1 MNATTNATQRFETTI
16 AKAIESA
23 DDFVSVRMELLAQLG
38 SLKWQRDTMDWDA
51 NLEVVVQELE
61 GRFEAFEA
69 RYGEFRGIM
78 RGACEAEKV
87 LTEVKRRLTAP
98 GDGGVMAITP
108 YVATVYVQDWNAFAS
123 IFDGDFE
130 YTAVTPVVRDMLLA
144 LTYAPRSK
152 YFGTSLELLFDMS
165 SGRFCVMLEGGR
177 ADVFV
182 EGVQW
187 TQFVD
192 VARANRMRDR
202 ARTAGAVLWTLTS
215 KHKAVLG
222 EDGQLVLN
230 SDVGDALRRAH
241 QYTPRGRN
249 LAVPVRFTGR
259 RGAPMK
265 K

>member
-1 MNATTNATQRFETTI
+1 MNATMNATQKFEMTI

-23 DDFVSVRMELLAQLG
+23 DDFVSVRMELLAQL
-38 SLKWQRDTMDWDA
+38 STLKWQRDTRDWDA
-51 NLEVVVQELE
+51 NLEIVVQDLE
-61 GRFEAFEA
+61 GRFEGFEA
-69 RYGEFRGIM
+69 RYGEFRGVM

-87 LTEVKRRLTAP
+87 LTENKRCLTAP
-98 GDGGVMAITP
+98 GDGGVMTITP

-130 YTAVTPVVRDMLLA
+130 YTAVTPVVRDVLLA

-165 SGRFCVMLEGGR
+165 TGRFCTMLDGTR
-177 ADVFV
+177 VDVFM

-187 TQFVD
+187 TKFVD
-192 VARANRMRDR
+192 MARANRLKDR
-202 ARTAGAVLWTLTS
+202 ARTAGAVLWALTS
-215 KHKAVLG
+215 KHKAVLE
-222 EDGQLVLN
+222 EDGQLVLD

-259 RGAPMK
+259 RAVARK
-265 K
+265 